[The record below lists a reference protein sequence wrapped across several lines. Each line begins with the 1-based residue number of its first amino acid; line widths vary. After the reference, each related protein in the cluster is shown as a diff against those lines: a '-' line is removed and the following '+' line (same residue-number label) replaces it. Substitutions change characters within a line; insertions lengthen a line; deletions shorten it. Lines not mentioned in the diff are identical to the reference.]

1 MGNTTNSGLIYKR
14 QNEGLLYSKKEAVI
28 KTEFNY
34 YGESP
39 RSKARPIKKIS
50 KKCPSI
56 NFMQH
61 AIHFRSSGVGSEDY
75 LDRPSETS
83 VHVSGPLSY
92 GEPLRRLAKEAS
104 LDSGNGA
111 I

>member
-39 RSKARPIKKIS
+39 RSKARPIKKN
-50 KKCPSI
+50 K
-56 NFMQH
+56 
-61 AIHFRSSGVGSEDY
+61 
-75 LDRPSETS
+75 
-83 VHVSGPLSY
+83 
-92 GEPLRRLAKEAS
+92 
-104 LDSGNGA
+104 
-111 I
+111 

>member
-1 MGNTTNSGLIYKR
+1 
-14 QNEGLLYSKKEAVI
+14 
-28 KTEFNY
+28 
-34 YGESP
+34 
-39 RSKARPIKKIS
+39 
-50 KKCPSI
+50 
-56 NFMQH
+56 MQH
-61 AIHFRSSGVGSEDY
+61 AIRFRSSGVGSEDY